1 MNEKLIYKQIC
12 LVMADI
18 DAIGKNQKNQA
29 QNFKFRGIDDVYNSL
44 HHIFAKHQIFTVP
57 TVLSEEFKEE
67 IAKNG
72 SKCIRAI
79 IRIKYT
85 LYAADGSFIEGSV
98 VGEGLDYG
106 DKAANKAMAIAHKY
120 FLTQT
125 FIIPT
130 KDDKDPDNDG
140 FELKGSKQP
149 QSEAPKLPQDGTKPN
164 PIDPD
169 TKQGILDH
177 LGAAETLDELK
188 DVFAKAWTIAKQ
200 HKDEQFL
207 KEIELIKEFNKERL
221 SNDK

>member
-44 HHIFAKHQIFTVP
+44 HNIFARHQIFTVP
-57 TVLSEEFKEE
+57 TVISEEFKEE
-67 IAKNG
+67 IAKAYKDG
-72 SKCIRAI
+72 REIEKKCIRAI
-79 IRIKYT
+79 IRMKYT

-98 VGEGLDYG
+98 VGEAIDYG

-130 KDDKDPDNDG
+130 EDKDPDSESY
-140 FELKGSKQP
+140 EL
-149 QSEAPKLPQDGTKPN
+149 GTKPATIT